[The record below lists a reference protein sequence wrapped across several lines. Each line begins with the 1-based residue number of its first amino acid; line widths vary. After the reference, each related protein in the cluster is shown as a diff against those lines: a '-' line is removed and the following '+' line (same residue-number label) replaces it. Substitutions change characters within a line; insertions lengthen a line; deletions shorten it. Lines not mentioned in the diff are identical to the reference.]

1 MKAQTQK
8 KTLFIEDMTETEKAK
23 YYKDVLKDVMPVGIV
38 NLGNTCYL
46 NSTLQVMKKIPELR
60 SGIDAHE
67 SMTNN
72 PRDKLIQEMKVHF
85 RNMDNLGKSTEPML
99 LLVAFFNLFPMFAEK
114 TKDQR
119 AYQQQDADECF
130 QMMLQEMRTV
140 LRNPEG
146 PSEDHV
152 IQLESEAVET
162 DLIKSLF
169 EIRMQ
174 VHFQNVL
181 EAEDKST
188 GPNEFQNKLACII
201 ADQNPP
207 IEYVSQG
214 IAASLVSQVEKQS
227 PLTGEN
233 AIFEKRVRMENLPP
247 YLILQKIR
255 FVWKEADVNTG
266 TQGRKAKIFK
276 KVLFP
281 IILDTNDFL
290 TTELQEKIAG
300 NRKRLIEKELEMKD
314 KEKDKYEKFKEQ
326 FNDKDMDTFKMHQ
339 LFKKQREEEKQAM
352 IDGQLWAPIRD
363 EQCTGNYRLFAVIT
377 HKGRSSNSGHYIS
390 WVHHKGEDW
399 MKFDDDFVTKVK
411 EEEILKLHGGGDWH
425 TAYYLVYRRLHL
437 DD

>member
-1 MKAQTQK
+1 
-8 KTLFIEDMTETEKAK
+8 MTEEEKAK

-38 NLGNTCYL
+38 NMGNTCYL

-60 SGIDAHE
+60 RAIDEHD

-72 PRDKLIQEMKVHF
+72 PRDKLIQEMKVQF
-85 RNMDNLGKSTEPML
+85 RNMDNLGKSTQPML

-114 TKDQR
+114 TKDQQ

-140 LRNPEG
+140 LRNPEAA
-146 PSEDHV
+146 PEDQV

-162 DLIKSLF
+162 DLVKSLF

-181 EAEDKST
+181 EPEDKSV
-188 GPNEFQNKLACII
+188 GASEFQNKLACII
-201 ADQNPP
+201 ADQNPA
-207 IEYVSQG
+207 IDYVSQG
-214 IAASLVSQVEKQS
+214 IGASLVSQVEKRS
-227 PLTGEN
+227 ELTGEN
-233 AIFEKRVRMENLPP
+233 AIFEKRVRMQNLPP

-266 TQGRKAKIFK
+266 TEGRKAKIFK

-281 IILDTNDFL
+281 VILDTNDFL
-290 TTELQEKIAG
+290 TPELQEKIAG

-314 KEKDKYEKFKEQ
+314 MEKEKYEKFKEEL
-326 FNDKDMDTFKMHQ
+326 NDKDMDTFKIHQ
-339 LFKKQREEEKQAM
+339 LFKKRREEEKKAT
-352 IDGQLWAPIRD
+352 INEQLWAPMVD
-363 EQCTGNYRLFAVIT
+363 ERCTGNYRLFGVIT

-390 WVHHKGEDW
+390 WIHHKGEEW
-399 MKFDDDFVTKVK
+399 MKFDDDFVEKVK

-425 TAYYLVYRRLHL
+425 TAYYLIYRRLHL

>member
-1 MKAQTQK
+1 
-8 KTLFIEDMTETEKAK
+8 MTEEEKAK
-23 YYKDVLKDVMPVGIV
+23 YYKDVLQDVLPVGII

-60 SGIDAHE
+60 AGIDGHAPM
-67 SMTNN
+67 SSS
-72 PRDKLIQEMKVHF
+72 PRDNLIQEMKVHF
-85 RNMDNLGKSTEPML
+85 RNMDSLGKPTEPML
-99 LLVAFFNLFPMFAEK
+99 LLQAFFHMFPMFAEK
-114 TKDQR
+114 TEDQR
-119 AYQQQDADECF
+119 AFQQQDADECF
-130 QMMLQEMRTV
+130 QMLLQELKTV
-140 LRNPEG
+140 LRVPGASAEE
-146 PSEDHV
+146 PV

-174 VHFQNVL
+174 VRFQNVVDP
-181 EAEDKST
+181 EDHSDGAVET
-188 GPNEFQNKLACII
+188 QNKLACII

-207 IEYVSQG
+207 IEYVNQG
-214 IAASLVSQVEKQS
+214 VAASLVSQVEKQS
-227 PLTGEN
+227 ARSGEN
-233 AIFEKRVRMENLPP
+233 AIFEKKMRMENLPP

-281 IILDTNDFL
+281 LILDTNDFL
-290 TTELQEKIAG
+290 APELQEKIAG
-300 NRKRLIEKELEMKD
+300 NRKRLIEKELELKD
-314 KEKDKYEKFKEQ
+314 QEKEKYEKFKAQ
-326 FNDKDMDTFKMHQ
+326 FSDKDMDTFKMHQ
-339 LFKKQREEEKQAM
+339 LFKKQCEEEKQAK
-352 IDGQLWAPIRD
+352 IDSQLWAPMV
-363 EQCTGNYRLFAVIT
+363 EAKSTGNYRLFAVIT

-390 WVHHKGEDW
+390 WIQHKGEFW
-399 MKFDDDFVTKVK
+399 TKFDDDLVTKVS